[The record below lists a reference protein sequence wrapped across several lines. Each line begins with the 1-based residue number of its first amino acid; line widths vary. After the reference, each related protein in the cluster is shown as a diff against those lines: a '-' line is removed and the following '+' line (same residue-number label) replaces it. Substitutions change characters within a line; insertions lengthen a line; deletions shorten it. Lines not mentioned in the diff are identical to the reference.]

1 MNIWQFHL
9 PKWYR
14 MGLVWAISASFIYT
28 GLLIRS
34 FPHLK
39 TLNLTYCWFNCMTNL
54 TQICLTP
61 WNSFNGK
68 MDDILLLELF
78 QGIIRNIERLKERT
92 LLPGEGHKLDSR
104 NWTSDHSSYHDT
116 NRSSAGLRD
125 PTSLLGSMSPSSQT

>member
-1 MNIWQFHL
+1 MKTWRFHL

-39 TLNLTYCWFNCMTNL
+39 TLNLTYRWFNCMTNL

-92 LLPGEGHKLDSR
+92 LLLGEGYKLEGNLISKGGPQNAIHIMTPIEAQLALGTQSR
-104 NWTSDHSSYHDT
+104 Y
-116 NRSSAGLRD
+116 
-125 PTSLLGSMSPSSQT
+125 

>member
-1 MNIWQFHL
+1 
-9 PKWYR
+9 
-14 MGLVWAISASFIYT
+14 MGLVWAISASFIYI
-28 GLLIRS
+28 GLLIRA
-34 FPHLK
+34 FPHLQ
-39 TLNLTYCWFNCMTNL
+39 TLNLTYCLKSSLLHASCFLFNCMTNL
-54 TQICLTP
+54 NQICLTP

-68 MDDILLLELF
+68 MDDILPLVLF